1 VVYKKIGVLR
11 KNRGLHK
18 TLFCTKNVLCTKTMF
33 YIPHGFAF
41 CVAKTGSCFVAGN
54 GCQIMFLSNAP
65 GFWQQE
71 IRGSKETLAFFTG
84 VPCFWPWLLV
94 VFNGSLEA
102 GLGDLLRFHLQAQ
115 VCL

>member
-1 VVYKKIGVLR
+1 MFCVKTVV
-11 KNRGLHK
+11 
-18 TLFCTKNVLCTKTMF
+18 CTKRCFAQKNVLCTKTMF
-33 YIPHGFAF
+33 YIPNGFAF
-41 CVAKTGSCFVAGN
+41 CFAKTGSCFVAGN
-54 GCQIMFLSNAP
+54 GFQVMFLSIAP